1 MCGGPRGGLVRGVGR
16 PWASRAGVLLV
27 LSPMQLG
34 ARGLADHPPSP
45 SSWDSKPLALGLQRE
60 SRRSVRQ
67 ELLLALASMEGTS
80 QTHPSPADCWL
91 VSSLPCNRESSFQP
105 LPPLDLLL
113 WATPPCLCP
122 AKPPTAPG
130 LASLIIPFLI

>member
-1 MCGGPRGGLVRGVGR
+1 MCGGPRAGLVRGVGR

-27 LSPMQLG
+27 LSLMQLG

-67 ELLLALASMEGTS
+67 ELPLALILGQHGGNLTD
-80 QTHPSPADCWL
+80 SP
-91 VSSLPCNRESSFQP
+91 LPC
-105 LPPLDLLL
+105 
-113 WATPPCLCP
+113 
-122 AKPPTAPG
+122 
-130 LASLIIPFLI
+130 

>member
-16 PWASRAGVLLV
+16 PWASRAGVLLI

-34 ARGLADHPPSP
+34 ARGLANHPPSP

-80 QTHPSPADCWL
+80 QTRPSPADCWL
-91 VSSLPCNRESSFQP
+91 SPPSPVTGSPPSSPCLPWICSYGPRLFASAPPSPPQHQASLP
-105 LPPLDLLL
+105 
-113 WATPPCLCP
+113 
-122 AKPPTAPG
+122 
-130 LASLIIPFLI
+130 